1 MIQVLE
7 MNASLIKIKYMA
19 QKILQL
25 IGDPNKS
32 KQYKRKNISF
42 LFPVHIGLHFFFY
55 SYKWT
60 FLNFQS
66 GQMLYISLTIFYSAL
81 IFKAHLPFWKLN

>member
-32 KQYKRKNISF
+32 KQYKRNNIFF
-42 LFPVHIGLHFFFY
+42 LFPVHIGLHLSSFFY
-55 SYKWT
+55 SYKFWT
-60 FLNFQS
+60 FNQGKWYISHLLQCIDFQS
-66 GQMLYISLTIFYSAL
+66 SPPLLKT
-81 IFKAHLPFWKLN
+81 

>member
-25 IGDPNKS
+25 IGNPNKS
-32 KQYKRKNISF
+32 KQYKRNNIFF
-42 LFPVHIGLHFFFY
+42 LFPVHIGLYFIFD
-55 SYKWT
+55 SYKFWT
-60 FLNFQS
+60 FNQ
-66 GQMLYISLTIFYSAL
+66 GKLYISLTIFYSAL
-81 IFKAHLPFWKLN
+81 SSPPLLKT